1 MRWRKWSVI
10 KKSTVRVI
18 VWNGK
23 RDGREVT
30 STVQDESKSLHCVKV
45 KKIPAQKDFI
55 LARYVIFN
63 SITSHMLAAV
73 DSAAMAT
80 SEGKG

>member
-30 STVQDESKSLHCVKV
+30 STVQDESKSLHCVKE
-45 KKIPAQKDFI
+45 KKSLRRKI
-55 LARYVIFN
+55 
-63 SITSHMLAAV
+63 SS
-73 DSAAMAT
+73 
-80 SEGKG
+80 

>member
-1 MRWRKWSVI
+1 MI
-10 KKSTVRVI
+10 KKSTVRMI
-18 VWNGK
+18 VWNRK
-23 RDGREVT
+23 PEGREVT
-30 STVQDESKSLHCVKV
+30 STVQDESKSLHCVKK
-45 KKIPAQKDFI
+45 KKIPTQKDFI

-63 SITSHMLAAV
+63 SITSHMLAAA